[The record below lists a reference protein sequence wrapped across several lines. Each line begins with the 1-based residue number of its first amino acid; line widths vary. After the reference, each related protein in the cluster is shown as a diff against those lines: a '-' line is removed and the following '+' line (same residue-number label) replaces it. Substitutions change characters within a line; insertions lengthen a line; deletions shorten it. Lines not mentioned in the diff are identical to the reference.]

1 MGWINERLP
10 NGEETTYWLPDTLP
24 EPTEEWNNSQSR
36 KYYLKEDGNII
47 PHPNWY
53 FNNTALVSD
62 EYLYRNNNWI
72 TILEHESASNFIDL
86 LDSIE
91 FILNPRDQWESINEY
106 TIKKTYKTYSIYH
119 KPSQPIEE
127 SYKTKIVE
135 TVTYDEEKKLKI
147 LGHDVVELSE
157 EEILERENIMI
168 KSIRKYR
175 DVLLKK
181 TDFYVTIALEKKL
194 ELSENFIVYRQYL
207 RDFVQNID
215 LEILSGSE
223 ISALQ
228 IANNQS
234 TFLLETKSI
243 EEIQNCFSFFPNL
256 PDNIFVEE

>member
-1 MGWINERLP
+1 MGWINEQLP

-53 FNNTALVSD
+53 FSNTALVSD

-72 TILEHESASNFIDL
+72 TILEPEFAYNFSESYG
-86 LDSIE
+86 SIE
-91 FILNPRDQWESINEY
+91 SILRPRDQWESINEY
-106 TIKKTYKTYSIYH
+106 TIKKTYKIYKIYH
-119 KPSQPIEE
+119 KPPVTIEE
-127 SYKTKIVE
+127 SYKTKIIQ
-135 TVTYDEEKKLKI
+135 TITYDEEKELKI
-147 LGHDVVELSE
+147 IGHDLVDLSE
-157 EEILERENIMI
+157 EEILEKENNMM

-194 ELSENFIVYRQYL
+194 ELSETFLLYRQFL
-207 RDFVQNID
+207 RDFVQHID
-215 LEILSGSE
+215 FEVLNGSD
-223 ISALQ
+223 ISALEVASNESSLH
-228 IANNQS
+228 I
-234 TFLLETKSI
+234 ETKSI
-243 EEIQNCFSFFPNL
+243 EEIQNCLSFFPRL